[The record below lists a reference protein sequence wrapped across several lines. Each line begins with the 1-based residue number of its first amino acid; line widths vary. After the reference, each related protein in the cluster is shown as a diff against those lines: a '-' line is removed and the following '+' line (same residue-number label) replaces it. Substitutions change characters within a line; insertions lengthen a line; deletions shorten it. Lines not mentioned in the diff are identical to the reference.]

1 MNPTLTI
8 YASLRIAGLTALTA
22 FACTSLYAQPGTN
35 ADRDYSRLLAVAA
48 PHYYVVSEDDQDL
61 RRQLAAALAQAEQ
74 LDPETLACLDRL
86 VLWITPLD
94 LLQTH
99 QTQQAI
105 ASALASYDLVG
116 QSGEITDVC
125 GVAPASAA
133 PDLALRHALEPRGP

>member
-22 FACTSLYAQPGTN
+22 FACTSLYAQPGS
-35 ADRDYSRLLAVAA
+35 AVDRDYSRVLAIAA
-48 PHYYVVSEDDQDL
+48 PQYYVVNEADEDL

-94 LLQTH
+94 LLQPH
-99 QTQQAI
+99 QSQPAV
-105 ASALASYDLVG
+105 ACGSMAFDLALGPVDA
-116 QSGEITDVC
+116 TDVY
-125 GVAPASAA
+125 GAAPAVAA
-133 PDLALRHALEPRGP
+133 QTLLLRHALEPQGP

>member
-22 FACTSLYAQPGTN
+22 FACTSLYAQPGTSV
-35 ADRDYSRLLAVAA
+35 DRDYARMLAIAA
-48 PHYYVVSEDDQDL
+48 PQYYVVSDADEEL

-94 LLQTH
+94 LLQPH
-99 QTQQAI
+99 QSQDAV
-105 ASALASYDLVG
+105 ASAPV
-116 QSGEITDVC
+116 SGKTDQPPTEVA
-125 GVAPASAA
+125 GVYAVATSVVVPT
-133 PDLALRHALEPRGP
+133 LLLRHALEPRGP